1 MDPSDKDELTKIL
14 IDGSS
19 QDGENIKSNKWT
31 IYYEVQ

>member
-1 MDPSDKDELTKIL
+1 MDLFDKDELTKIL
-14 IDGSS
+14 VDGSS